1 MNNKQP
7 QLVNDEIYHVISRTV
22 GDTVVFDN
30 EKDFYRGIFSIY
42 EFNNSNPVEIWER
55 RRARASFK
63 KQEKLKIVGRLTSHN
78 FKDIN
83 DSYIDERDRLVD
95 IFAFSFMP
103 NHLHLI
109 LKQLKDNGI
118 TQFMKKVN
126 GGYAKYFNEKYNRK
140 GHLFNKFRAVHIKDD
155 DQFKNAFVY
164 VHTNL
169 ISLIE
174 PSWKEKGIENPEKV
188 KEFLENNKRHSYP
201 DYLGKKNF
209 PSVTQRNFLLEVMGG
224 AEGCKAEVDNWIMY
238 KKELKDCGAV
248 VLE

>member
-1 MNNKQP
+1 MSYQRPK
-7 QLVNDEIYHVISRTV
+7 LVNNEIYHTVSRTV
-22 GDTVVFDN
+22 GDTVVFDD

-42 EFNNSNPVEIWER
+42 EFNNGNSVNIWKRRKER
-55 RRARASFK
+55 IIEK
-63 KQEKLKIVGRLTSHN
+63 KRLRPTSPTLQ
-78 FKDIN
+78 
-83 DSYIDERDRLVD
+83 ERDKLVEVW
-95 IFAFSFMP
+95 AFSFMP

-118 TQFMKKVN
+118 VEFMKKVN

-155 DQFKNAFVY
+155 DQLRNTFAY

-174 PSWKEKGIENPEKV
+174 PGWKEKGIKNSEKV
-188 KEFLENNKRHSYP
+188 KKFLENNKRHSYP

-209 PSVTQRNFLLEVMGG
+209 SSVTERDFLLELMGE
-224 AEGCKAEVDNWIMY
+224 AEGCREVVDNWIKY
-238 KKELKDCGAV
+238 KEKVKNSGDI